1 MEKDNEFH
9 LVNVVFKVLVVS
21 GLHVT
26 QDKVQAGN
34 IIWKSSDQKE
44 NHGCGQVHQIQA
56 KLHYLDS
63 SSGLSYTYAAEI
75 TYKIDA

>member
-21 GLHVT
+21 RLHVT

-34 IIWKSSDQKE
+34 IIWKSSD
-44 NHGCGQVHQIQA
+44 
-56 KLHYLDS
+56 
-63 SSGLSYTYAAEI
+63 
-75 TYKIDA
+75 